1 MELFKLFGTIAVNND
16 EANKA
21 IGDTTDKAE
30 GSKSK
35 IASAF
40 KKIGTAVAA
49 GLAVDKIKDF
59 GLSCINA
66 ASDVGAMNSQF
77 SQVFGKLEKDAS
89 KKLSTI
95 ADNTGILENRM
106 KGSFTQIAAFAK
118 TGGMDTSDAL
128 GLADRAMVAVADS
141 AAFYDR
147 SLEDTTESL
156 QSFLKGNYENDAA
169 LGLSATETTRN
180 AAANKLYGKSFKN
193 LSEAQKQLTLLQM
206 VEDANK
212 ASGALGQAARESDTW
227 TNQTGNLQQ
236 AWENFKAIIGSNFL
250 EPMVDV
256 VKRLAD
262 GVQKLGEKFQEAKQW
277 VLDNKDSLNEVKD
290 KMLEI
295 AGVIPYVAGLFV
307 ALKTAMGIQAAVK
320 GFQNAKVALS
330 LFALQAGDMS
340 IAQAALNGTLKAGE
354 VITAL
359 LTGKL
364 TLAQLAQAAL
374 AKGQAALNAVMNA
387 NPITIIITVIAAL
400 VAAFIYLWNNCEG
413 FRNFWIGLWEGIK
426 DIASAVVTWFKQA
439 WEDIGNFFTVTVP
452 GWFNAFKDFFVNLWT
467 GIKDFFIGIWTAISE
482 FFIGI
487 WNSIVET
494 FTSIMEWIRTNI
506 VEPIAA
512 FYETWIA
519 PVVNKI
525 IEIVA
530 KLVEIVVALFVGLY
544 NLIVQDVIQPIIEG
558 FRIFWETVSG
568 FFISLWEGIV
578 AVWNTVSSWFNAHVI
593 QPVVNGFRIFWQ
605 TVSGFFVSLWEKI
618 VGIWQAVSGWF
629 KSKVIDPVVN
639 LFKSLWDKVT
649 GAAKAAWDAIK
660 NIFSAVGSFFGGVFQ
675 KAYDAVTKVFSKIG
689 SFFSKIWDGIKHT
702 FSKLGTSIASA
713 IGGAVK
719 SGINGVISMIENTI
733 NGAIALINGA
743 IGLIN
748 KLPGVDVSRVSRLKL
763 PRLAEGGIV
772 DKPTIAQIGEDGR
785 EAVIP
790 LEKNTGWMSEVASR
804 LDALQK
810 NGSPADSEKIVNK
823 LDEMID
829 AIKNLK
835 IYLDSGVLAGQL
847 VPAIDSGLGD
857 INKLRMRG
865 R

>member
-1 MELFKLFGTIAVNND
+1 MELFKLFGTIAVNNG
-16 EANKA
+16 EAMAA

-35 IASAF
+35 IVSAF

-49 GLAVDKIKDF
+49 GLAVDKLKDF
-59 GLSCINA
+59 GLSCVEA
-66 ASDVGAMNSQF
+66 ASNVSAMNSQF

-95 ADNTGILENRM
+95 SDNTGILENRM

-118 TGGMDTSDAL
+118 TGGMDTADAL
-128 GLADRAMVAVADS
+128 SLADRAMIAVADS

-180 AAANKLYGKSFKN
+180 AASNKLYGKSFKD

-236 AWENFKAIIGSNFL
+236 AWENFKAVIGSNFL
-250 EPMVDV
+250 EPVVDV
-256 VKRLAD
+256 VKRLSE
-262 GVQKLGEKFQEAKQW
+262 GIQKLGEKFQDAKQW
-277 VLDNKDSLNEVKD
+277 VLENKDSLNEVKE
-290 KMLEI
+290 KMQEI
-295 AGVIPYVAGLFV
+295 AEIIPYVVGLFS
-307 ALKTAMGIQAAVK
+307 ALKIGMAIQSAVI
-320 GFQNAKVALS
+320 GFQNAKVALA
-330 LFALQAGDMS
+330 LFSMQAGNTT

-359 LTGKL
+359 LTGKM

-374 AKGQAALNAVMNA
+374 AKGQAALNAVMSA
-387 NPITIIITVIAAL
+387 NPITIIVVAITAL

-413 FRNFWIGLWEGIK
+413 FRNFWINLWGSIK
-426 DIASAVVTWFKQA
+426 EIAFAVAEWFKQA
-439 WEDIGNFFTVTVP
+439 WQDIGNFFTVTVP
-452 GWFNAFKDFFVNLWT
+452 GWFNAFRDFFVNLWT
-467 GIKDFFIGIWTAISE
+467 GIKDFFVGIWTAISN
-482 FFIGI
+482 FFIGA
-487 WNSIVET
+487 WNSIVAT
-494 FTSIMEWIRTNI
+494 FTSIMEWIRSNI
-506 VEPIAA
+506 VEPIAS

-525 IEIVA
+525 IEIVS
-530 KLVEIVVALFVGLY
+530 KLVEIVVSLFVGLY
-544 NLIVQDVIQPIIEG
+544 NLLVQNVIQPVVNAFLG
-558 FRIFWETVSG
+558 LWQKVSG
-568 FFISLWEGIV
+568 FFVSLWNGIV
-578 AVWNTVSSWFNAHVI
+578 AIWNAVASWFNAHVI
-593 QPVVNGFRIFWQ
+593 QPVVRLF
-605 TVSGFFVSLWEKI
+605 TSLWQK
-618 VGIWQAVSGWF
+618 VS
-629 KSKVIDPVVN
+629 
-639 LFKSLWDKVT
+639 
-649 GAAKAAWDAIK
+649 GAAKSAWEGIK
-660 NIFSAVGSFFGGVFQ
+660 SVFSAVGSFFSSTFQ
-675 KAYDAVTKVFSKIG
+675 KAYNAVTKVFSKIG
-689 SFFSKIWDGIKHT
+689 SFFSKIWNGIKNT

-719 SGINGVISMIENTI
+719 SGINGVIGMIENTI
-733 NGAIALINGA
+733 NFAIGLINGA

-748 KLPGVDVSRVSRLKL
+748 KLPGVSVGKISKL
-763 PRLAEGGIV
+763 RMPRLAEGGIV
-772 DKPTIAQIGEDGR
+772 DKPTIAQIGENGR
-785 EAVIP
+785 EAVVP
-790 LEKNTGWMSEVASR
+790 LERNTGWMNEVADR
-804 LDALQK
+804 LNALQK
-810 NGSPADSEKIVNK
+810 NNAPIDNEKIITK

-835 IYLDSGVLAGQL
+835 IYLDSGVLAGEL
-847 VPAIDSGLGD
+847 VPAIDSKLGD
-857 INKLRMRG
+857 INKLRGRG

>member
-1 MELFKLFGTIAVNND
+1 MELFKLFGTIAVNNG
-16 EANKA
+16 EAMAA

-35 IASAF
+35 IVSAF

-49 GLAVDKIKDF
+49 GLAVDKLKDF
-59 GLSCINA
+59 GLSCVEA
-66 ASDVGAMNSQF
+66 ASNVSAMNSQF

-95 ADNTGILENRM
+95 SDNTGILENRM

-118 TGGMDTSDAL
+118 TGGMDTADAL
-128 GLADRAMVAVADS
+128 SLADRAMIAVADS

-180 AAANKLYGKSFKN
+180 AASNKLYGKSFKD

-236 AWENFKAIIGSNFL
+236 AWENFKAVIGSNFL
-250 EPMVDV
+250 EPVVDV
-256 VKRLAD
+256 VKRLSE
-262 GVQKLGEKFQEAKQW
+262 GIQKLGEKFQDAKQW
-277 VLDNKDSLNEVKD
+277 VLENKDSLNEVKE
-290 KMLEI
+290 KMQEI
-295 AGVIPYVAGLFV
+295 AEIIPYVVGLFS
-307 ALKTAMGIQAAVK
+307 ALKIGMAIQSAVI
-320 GFQNAKVALS
+320 GFQNAKVALA
-330 LFALQAGDMS
+330 LFSMQAGNTT

-359 LTGKL
+359 LTGKM

-374 AKGQAALNAVMNA
+374 AKGQAALNAVMSA
-387 NPITIIITVIAAL
+387 NPITIIVVAITAL

-413 FRNFWIGLWEGIK
+413 FRNFWINLWGSIK
-426 DIASAVVTWFKQA
+426 EIAFAVAEWFKQA
-439 WEDIGNFFTVTVP
+439 WQDIGNFFTVTVP
-452 GWFNAFKDFFVNLWT
+452 GWFNAFRDFFVNLWT
-467 GIKDFFIGIWTAISE
+467 GIKDFFVGIWTAISN
-482 FFIGI
+482 FFIGA
-487 WNSIVET
+487 WNSIVAT
-494 FTSIMEWIRTNI
+494 FTSIMEWIRSNI
-506 VEPIAA
+506 VEPIAS

-525 IEIVA
+525 IEIVS
-530 KLVEIVVALFVGLY
+530 KLVEIVVSLFVGLY
-544 NLIVQDVIQPIIEG
+544 NLLVQNVIQPVVNAFLG
-558 FRIFWETVSG
+558 LWQKVSG
-568 FFISLWEGIV
+568 FFVSLWNGIV
-578 AVWNTVSSWFNAHVI
+578 AIWNAVASWFNAHVI
-593 QPVVNGFRIFWQ
+593 QPVVN
-605 TVSGFFVSLWEKI
+605 
-618 VGIWQAVSGWF
+618 
-629 KSKVIDPVVN
+629 
-639 LFKSLWDKVT
+639 LFKSLWQKVS
-649 GAAKAAWDAIK
+649 GAAKSAWEGIK
-660 NIFSAVGSFFGGVFQ
+660 SVFSAVGSFFSSTFQ
-675 KAYDAVTKVFSKIG
+675 KAYNAVTKVFSKIG
-689 SFFSKIWDGIKHT
+689 SFFSKIWNGIKNT

-719 SGINGVISMIENTI
+719 SGINGVIGMIENTI
-733 NGAIALINGA
+733 NFAIGLINGA

-748 KLPGVDVSRVSRLKL
+748 KLPGVSVGKISKL
-763 PRLAEGGIV
+763 RMPRLAEGGIV
-772 DKPTIAQIGEDGR
+772 DKPTIAQIGENGK
-785 EAVIP
+785 EAVVP
-790 LEKNTGWMSEVASR
+790 LERNTGWMNEVADR
-804 LDALQK
+804 LNALQK
-810 NGSPADSEKIVNK
+810 NNSPADNEKIIRK
-823 LDEMID
+823 LDEMIN
-829 AIKNLK
+829 AIKNMK

>member
-1 MELFKLFGTIAVNND
+1 MELFKLFGTIAVNNG
-16 EANKA
+16 EAITA
-21 IGDTTDKAE
+21 IDDTTDKAE
-30 GSKSK
+30 GSQSK
-35 IASAF
+35 IVSAF
-40 KKIGTAVAA
+40 KKIGTAVAG
-49 GLAVDKIKDF
+49 GLVVDKLKDF
-59 GLSCINA
+59 GLSCVNA
-66 ASDVGAMNSQF
+66 ASDVTAMNSQF
-77 SQVFGKLEKDAS
+77 SQVFGKLEKEAS
-89 KKLSTI
+89 DKLSTI
-95 ADNTGILENRM
+95 ATNTGILENRM

-128 GLADRAMVAVADS
+128 SLADRAMVAVADS

-180 AAANKLYGKSFKN
+180 AASNKLYGKSFKD

-250 EPMVDV
+250 EPVVDV
-256 VKRLAD
+256 VKRLSEW
-262 GVQKLGEKFQEAKQW
+262 VQKLGEKFQDAKQW
-277 VLDNKDSLNEVKD
+277 VSENKDTLNEVKE
-290 KMLEI
+290 KMQEI
-295 AGVIPYVAGLFV
+295 AEIIPYVLGLFS
-307 ALKTAMGIQAAVK
+307 ALKIGMTIQSAVI
-320 GFQNAKVALS
+320 GFQNAKVALA
-330 LFALQAGDMS
+330 LFSMQAGETTF
-340 IAQAALNGTLKAGE
+340 AQAALNGTLKAGE
-354 VITAL
+354 VVTAL

-374 AKGQAALNAVMNA
+374 AKGQAALNAVMSA
-387 NPITIIITVIAAL
+387 NPITIIVVAIAAL

-413 FRNFWIGLWEGIK
+413 FRNFWINLWESIK
-426 DIASAVVTWFKQA
+426 EIASAVAEWFKQA
-439 WEDIGNFFTVTVP
+439 WQDIGNFFTVTVP
-452 GWFNAFKDFFVNLWT
+452 GWFNAFKDFFINLWT
-467 GIKDFFIGIWTAISE
+467 GIKDFFAGIWTAISN
-482 FFIGI
+482 FFIGA
-487 WNSIVET
+487 WNSIVAT
-494 FTSIMEWIRTNI
+494 FTSIMEWIRSNI
-506 VEPIAA
+506 VEPIAS

-525 IEIVA
+525 IKTVS

-544 NLIVQDVIQPIIEG
+544 NLLVQNVIQPVVNA
-558 FRIFWETVSG
+558 FRGLWQKVSG
-568 FFISLWEGIV
+568 FFVSLWNGIV
-578 AVWNTVSSWFNAHVI
+578 AIWSAVSGWFNAHVI
-593 QPVVNGFRIFWQ
+593 QPVVRLF
-605 TVSGFFVSLWEKI
+605 TSLWKK
-618 VGIWQAVSGWF
+618 VS
-629 KSKVIDPVVN
+629 
-639 LFKSLWDKVT
+639 
-649 GAAKAAWDAIK
+649 GAAKSAWEGIK
-660 NIFSAVGSFFGGVFQ
+660 SVFSAVGSFFSSTFQ
-675 KAYDAVTKVFSKIG
+675 KAYNAVTKVFSKIG
-689 SFFSKIWDGIKHT
+689 SFFSKIWNGIKNT
-702 FSKLGTSIASA
+702 FSKLGTSISSA
-713 IGGAVK
+713 IGGSVK

-733 NGAIALINGA
+733 NAAIGLINGA

-748 KLPGVDVSRVSRLKL
+748 KLPGVSVGKISRLRM

-772 DKPTIAQIGEDGR
+772 DKPTIAQIGENGR
-785 EAVIP
+785 EAVVP
-790 LEKNTGWMSEVASR
+790 LEKNTGWMNEVADR
-804 LDALQK
+804 LNALQK
-810 NGSPADSEKIVNK
+810 NNSPADNEKIITK

>member
-1 MELFKLFGTIAVNND
+1 MELFKLFGTIAVNNG
-16 EANKA
+16 EAITA
-21 IGDTTDKAE
+21 IDDTTDKAE
-30 GSKSK
+30 GSQSK
-35 IASAF
+35 IVSAF
-40 KKIGTAVAA
+40 KKIGTAVAG
-49 GLAVDKIKDF
+49 GLVVDKLKDF
-59 GLSCINA
+59 GLSCVNA
-66 ASDVGAMNSQF
+66 ASDVTAMNSQF
-77 SQVFGKLEKDAS
+77 SQVFGKLEKEAS
-89 KKLSTI
+89 DKLSTI
-95 ADNTGILENRM
+95 ATNTGILENRM

-128 GLADRAMVAVADS
+128 SLADRAMVAVADS

-180 AAANKLYGKSFKN
+180 AASNKLYGKSFKD

-250 EPMVDV
+250 EPVVDV
-256 VKRLAD
+256 VKRLSEW
-262 GVQKLGEKFQEAKQW
+262 VQKLGEKFQDAKQW
-277 VLDNKDSLNEVKD
+277 VSENKDTLNEVKE
-290 KMLEI
+290 KMQEI
-295 AGVIPYVAGLFV
+295 AEIIPYVLGLFS
-307 ALKTAMGIQAAVK
+307 ALKIGMTIQSAVI
-320 GFQNAKVALS
+320 GFQNAKVALA
-330 LFALQAGDMS
+330 LFSMQAGETTF
-340 IAQAALNGTLKAGE
+340 AQAALNGTLKAGE
-354 VITAL
+354 VVTAL

-374 AKGQAALNAVMNA
+374 AKGQAALNAVMSA
-387 NPITIIITVIAAL
+387 NPITIIVVAIAAL

-413 FRNFWIGLWEGIK
+413 FRNFWINLWESIK
-426 DIASAVVTWFKQA
+426 EIASAVAEWFKQA
-439 WEDIGNFFTVTVP
+439 WQDIGNFFTVTVP
-452 GWFNAFKDFFVNLWT
+452 GWFNAFKDFFINLWT
-467 GIKDFFIGIWTAISE
+467 GIKDFFAGIWTAISN
-482 FFIGI
+482 FFIGA
-487 WNSIVET
+487 WNSIVAT
-494 FTSIMEWIRTNI
+494 FTSIMEWIRSNI
-506 VEPIAA
+506 VEPIAS

-525 IEIVA
+525 IKTVS

-544 NLIVQDVIQPIIEG
+544 NLLVQNVIQPVVNA
-558 FRIFWETVSG
+558 FRGLWQKVSG
-568 FFISLWEGIV
+568 FFVSLWNGIV
-578 AVWNTVSSWFNAHVI
+578 AIWSTVSGWFNAHVI
-593 QPVVNGFRIFWQ
+593 QPVVRLF
-605 TVSGFFVSLWEKI
+605 TSLWKK
-618 VGIWQAVSGWF
+618 VS
-629 KSKVIDPVVN
+629 
-639 LFKSLWDKVT
+639 
-649 GAAKAAWDAIK
+649 GAAKSAWEGIK
-660 NIFSAVGSFFGGVFQ
+660 SVFSAVGSFFSSTFQ
-675 KAYDAVTKVFSKIG
+675 KAYNAVTKVFSKIG
-689 SFFSKIWDGIKHT
+689 SFFSKIWNGIKNT
-702 FSKLGTSIASA
+702 FSKLGTSISSA
-713 IGGAVK
+713 IGGSVK

-733 NGAIALINGA
+733 NAAIGLINGA

-748 KLPGVDVSRVSRLKL
+748 KLPGVSVGKISRLRM

-772 DKPTIAQIGEDGR
+772 DKPTIAQIGENGR
-785 EAVIP
+785 EAVVP
-790 LEKNTGWMSEVASR
+790 LEKNTGWMNEVADR
-804 LDALQK
+804 LNALQK
-810 NGSPADSEKIVNK
+810 NNSPADNEKIITK

>member
-1 MELFKLFGTIAVNND
+1 MELFKLFGTIAVNNG
-16 EANKA
+16 EAITA
-21 IGDTTDKAE
+21 IDDTTDKAE
-30 GSKSK
+30 GSQSK
-35 IASAF
+35 IVSAF
-40 KKIGTAVAA
+40 KKIGTAVAG
-49 GLAVDKIKDF
+49 GLVVDKLKDF
-59 GLSCINA
+59 GLSCVNA
-66 ASDVGAMNSQF
+66 ASDVTAMNSQF
-77 SQVFGKLEKDAS
+77 SQVFGKLEKEAS
-89 KKLSTI
+89 NKLSTI
-95 ADNTGILENRM
+95 ATNTGILENRM

-118 TGGMDTSDAL
+118 TGGMDTADAL
-128 GLADRAMVAVADS
+128 SLADRAMIAVADS

-180 AAANKLYGKSFKN
+180 AASNKLYGKSFKD

-236 AWENFKAIIGSNFL
+236 AWENFKAVIGSNFL
-250 EPMVDV
+250 EPVVDV
-256 VKRLAD
+256 VKRLSEW
-262 GVQKLGEKFQEAKQW
+262 VQKLGEKFQYAKQW
-277 VLDNKDSLNEVKD
+277 VSENKDTLNEVKE
-290 KMLEI
+290 KMQEI
-295 AGVIPYVAGLFV
+295 AEIIPYVLGLFS
-307 ALKTAMGIQAAVK
+307 ALKIAMAIQSAVI
-320 GFQNAKVALS
+320 GFQNAKVALA
-330 LFALQAGDMS
+330 LFSMQAGNTT

-359 LTGKL
+359 LTGKM

-374 AKGQAALNAVMNA
+374 AKGQAALNAVMSA
-387 NPITIIITVIAAL
+387 NPITIIVVAITAL

-413 FRNFWIGLWEGIK
+413 FRNFWINLWGSIK
-426 DIASAVVTWFKQA
+426 EIASAVAEWFKQA
-439 WEDIGNFFTVTVP
+439 WQDIGNFFTVTVP

-467 GIKDFFIGIWTAISE
+467 GIKDFFVGIWTAISN
-482 FFIGI
+482 FFIGA
-487 WNSIVET
+487 WNSIVAT
-494 FTSIMEWIRTNI
+494 FTSIMEWIRSNI
-506 VEPIAA
+506 VEPIAS

-525 IEIVA
+525 IEIVS
-530 KLVEIVVALFVGLY
+530 KLVEIVVSLFVGLY
-544 NLIVQDVIQPIIEG
+544 NLLVQNVIQPVVNAFQG
-558 FRIFWETVSG
+558 LWQKVSG
-568 FFISLWEGIV
+568 FFVSLWNGIV
-578 AVWNTVSSWFNAHVI
+578 AIWNAVASWFNAHVI
-593 QPVVNGFRIFWQ
+593 QPVVRLF
-605 TVSGFFVSLWEKI
+605 TSLWQK
-618 VGIWQAVSGWF
+618 VS
-629 KSKVIDPVVN
+629 
-639 LFKSLWDKVT
+639 
-649 GAAKAAWDAIK
+649 GAAKSAWEGIK
-660 NIFSAVGSFFGGVFQ
+660 SVFSAVGSFFSSTFQ
-675 KAYDAVTKVFSKIG
+675 KAYNAVTKVFSKIG
-689 SFFSKIWDGIKHT
+689 SFFSKIWNGIKNT
-702 FSKLGTSIASA
+702 FSKLGTSISSA

-733 NGAIALINGA
+733 NSAIGLINGA

-748 KLPGVDVSRVSRLKL
+748 KLPGVSVGKISRLRM

-772 DKPTIAQIGEDGR
+772 DKPTIAQIGENGK
-785 EAVIP
+785 EAVVP
-790 LEKNTGWMSEVASR
+790 LERNTGWMNEVADR
-804 LDALQK
+804 LNALQK
-810 NGSPADSEKIVNK
+810 NNAPIDNEKIITK

>member
-1 MELFKLFGTIAVNND
+1 MELFKLFGTIAVNNG
-16 EANKA
+16 EAITA
-21 IGDTTDKAE
+21 IDDTTDKAE
-30 GSKSK
+30 GSQSK
-35 IASAF
+35 IVSAF
-40 KKIGTAVAA
+40 KKIGTAVAG
-49 GLAVDKIKDF
+49 GLVVDKLKDF
-59 GLSCINA
+59 GLSCVNA
-66 ASDVGAMNSQF
+66 ASDVTAMNSQF
-77 SQVFGKLEKDAS
+77 SQVFGKLEKEAS
-89 KKLSTI
+89 NKLSTI
-95 ADNTGILENRM
+95 ATNTGILENRM

-118 TGGMDTSDAL
+118 TGGMDTADAL
-128 GLADRAMVAVADS
+128 SLADRAMIAVADS

-180 AAANKLYGKSFKN
+180 AASNKLYGKSFKD

-236 AWENFKAIIGSNFL
+236 AWENFKAVIGSNFL
-250 EPMVDV
+250 EPVVDV
-256 VKRLAD
+256 VKRLSEW
-262 GVQKLGEKFQEAKQW
+262 VQKLGEKFQDAKQW
-277 VLDNKDSLNEVKD
+277 VSENKDTLNEVKE
-290 KMLEI
+290 KMQEI
-295 AGVIPYVAGLFV
+295 AEIIPYVVGLFS
-307 ALKTAMGIQAAVK
+307 ALKIAMAIQSAVI
-320 GFQNAKVALS
+320 GFQNAKVALA
-330 LFALQAGDMS
+330 LFSMQAGNTT

-359 LTGKL
+359 LTGKM

-374 AKGQAALNAVMNA
+374 AKGQAALNAVMSA
-387 NPITIIITVIAAL
+387 NPITIIVVAITAL

-413 FRNFWIGLWEGIK
+413 FRNFWINLWGSIK
-426 DIASAVVTWFKQA
+426 EIASAVAEWFKQA
-439 WEDIGNFFTVTVP
+439 WQDIGNFFTVTVP

-467 GIKDFFIGIWTAISE
+467 GIKDFFVGIWTAISN
-482 FFIGI
+482 FFIGA
-487 WNSIVET
+487 WNSIVAT
-494 FTSIMEWIRTNI
+494 FTSIMEWIRSNI
-506 VEPIAA
+506 VEPIAS

-525 IEIVA
+525 IEIVS
-530 KLVEIVVALFVGLY
+530 KLVEIVVSLFVGLY
-544 NLIVQDVIQPIIEG
+544 NLLVQNVIQPVVNAFQG
-558 FRIFWETVSG
+558 LWQKVSG
-568 FFISLWEGIV
+568 FFVSLWNGIV
-578 AVWNTVSSWFNAHVI
+578 AIWNAVASWFNAHVI
-593 QPVVNGFRIFWQ
+593 QPVVRLF
-605 TVSGFFVSLWEKI
+605 TSLWQK
-618 VGIWQAVSGWF
+618 VS
-629 KSKVIDPVVN
+629 
-639 LFKSLWDKVT
+639 
-649 GAAKAAWDAIK
+649 GAAKSAWEGIK
-660 NIFSAVGSFFGGVFQ
+660 SVFSAVGSFFSSTFQ
-675 KAYDAVTKVFSKIG
+675 KAYNAVTKVFSKIG
-689 SFFSKIWDGIKHT
+689 SFFSKIWNGIKNT
-702 FSKLGTSIASA
+702 FSKLGTSISSA

-733 NGAIALINGA
+733 NSAIGLINGA

-748 KLPGVDVSRVSRLKL
+748 KLPGVSVGKISRLRM

-772 DKPTIAQIGEDGR
+772 DKPTIAQIGENGK
-785 EAVIP
+785 EAVVP
-790 LEKNTGWMSEVASR
+790 LERNTGWMNEVADR
-804 LDALQK
+804 LNALQK
-810 NGSPADSEKIVNK
+810 NNAPIDNEKIITK

>member
-1 MELFKLFGTIAVNND
+1 MELFKLFGTIAVNNG
-16 EANKA
+16 EAITA
-21 IGDTTDKAE
+21 IDDTTDKAE
-30 GSKSK
+30 GSQSK
-35 IASAF
+35 IVSAF
-40 KKIGTAVAA
+40 KKIGTAVAG
-49 GLAVDKIKDF
+49 GLVVDKLKDF
-59 GLSCINA
+59 GLSCVNA
-66 ASDVGAMNSQF
+66 ASDVTAMNSQF
-77 SQVFGKLEKDAS
+77 SQVFGKLEKEAS
-89 KKLSTI
+89 NKLSTI
-95 ADNTGILENRM
+95 STNTGILENRM

-118 TGGMDTSDAL
+118 TGGMDTADAL
-128 GLADRAMVAVADS
+128 SLADRAMIAVADS

-180 AAANKLYGKSFKN
+180 AASNKLYGKSFKD

-236 AWENFKAIIGSNFL
+236 AWENFKAVIGSNFL
-250 EPMVDV
+250 EPVVDV
-256 VKRLAD
+256 VKRLSEW
-262 GVQKLGEKFQEAKQW
+262 VQKLGEKFQYAKQW
-277 VLDNKDSLNEVKD
+277 VSENKDTLNEVKE
-290 KMLEI
+290 KMQEI
-295 AGVIPYVAGLFV
+295 AEIIPYVVGLFS
-307 ALKTAMGIQAAVK
+307 ALKIGMAIQSAVI
-320 GFQNAKVALS
+320 GFQNAKVALA
-330 LFALQAGDMS
+330 LFSMQAGNTT

-359 LTGKL
+359 LTGKM

-374 AKGQAALNAVMNA
+374 AKGQAALNAVMSA
-387 NPITIIITVIAAL
+387 NPITIIVVAITAL

-413 FRNFWIGLWEGIK
+413 FRNFWINLWGSIK
-426 DIASAVVTWFKQA
+426 EIASAVAEWFKQA
-439 WEDIGNFFTVTVP
+439 WQDIGNFFTVTVP

-467 GIKDFFIGIWTAISE
+467 GIKDFFVGIWTAISN
-482 FFIGI
+482 FFIGA
-487 WNSIVET
+487 WNSIVAT
-494 FTSIMEWIRTNI
+494 FTSIMEWIRSNI
-506 VEPIAA
+506 VEPIAS

-525 IEIVA
+525 IEIVS
-530 KLVEIVVALFVGLY
+530 KLVEIVVSLFVGLY
-544 NLIVQDVIQPIIEG
+544 NLLVQNVIQPVVNAFQG
-558 FRIFWETVSG
+558 LWQKVSG
-568 FFISLWEGIV
+568 FFVSLWNGIV
-578 AVWNTVSSWFNAHVI
+578 AIWNAVASWFNAHVI
-593 QPVVNGFRIFWQ
+593 QPVVRLF
-605 TVSGFFVSLWEKI
+605 TSLWQK
-618 VGIWQAVSGWF
+618 VS
-629 KSKVIDPVVN
+629 
-639 LFKSLWDKVT
+639 
-649 GAAKAAWDAIK
+649 GAAKSAWEGIK
-660 NIFSAVGSFFGGVFQ
+660 SVFSAVGSFFSSTFQ
-675 KAYDAVTKVFSKIG
+675 KAYNAVTKVFSKIG
-689 SFFSKIWDGIKHT
+689 SFFSKIWNGIKNT
-702 FSKLGTSIASA
+702 FSKLGTSISSA

-733 NGAIALINGA
+733 NSAIGLINGA

-748 KLPGVDVSRVSRLKL
+748 KLPGVSVGKISRLRM

-772 DKPTIAQIGEDGR
+772 DKPTIAQIGENGK
-785 EAVIP
+785 EAVVP
-790 LEKNTGWMSEVASR
+790 LERNTGWMNEVADR
-804 LDALQK
+804 LNALQK
-810 NGSPADSEKIVNK
+810 NNAPIDNEKIITK